1 MEAILALTSGREVG
15 QLITC
20 SLWVEMLLSHRGWI
34 TAAAQY
40 DPPDHLPPPSEA
52 LQNCQYALQFL

>member
-1 MEAILALTSGREVG
+1 MF
-15 QLITC
+15 

-40 DPPDHLPPPSEA
+40 DPPDHLPPASEA